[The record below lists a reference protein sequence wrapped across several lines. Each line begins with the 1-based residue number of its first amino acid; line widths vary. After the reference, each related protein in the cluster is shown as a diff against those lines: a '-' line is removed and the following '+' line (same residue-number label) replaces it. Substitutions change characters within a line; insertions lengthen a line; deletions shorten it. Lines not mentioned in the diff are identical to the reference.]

1 MQKHPTSWKGR
12 NRYLE
17 NQTGQPDFDDH
28 NDDAD
33 RRMATVRSSFSPIS
47 SRR

>member
-1 MQKHPTSWKGR
+1 MRKNPTLRKGC

-17 NQTGQPDFDDH
+17 NQTGQPEVDDH
-28 NDDAD
+28 NDEAD